1 MSVASVKAILI
12 KLLKLSSPISS
23 AKIENLATE
32 LSYINK
38 VVNNERIN
46 QYQLYDDQIKI
57 KKYSRKRQK
66 VLRRELFKRNA
77 AELKFFNQ
85 LNQVKK

>member
-23 AKIENLATE
+23 AKTENLATE